1 MSSKTYRMKA
11 EIIFTNKVGEMTK
24 HDAKLFDK
32 LMVIFKTLRPG
43 NWIKN
48 IIVFAPLTFSG
59 RFTQVSTALRA
70 TLAFICFCI
79 VSSAIYIVNDVCD
92 KTEDQ
97 QHPTKKR
104 RPIANGAI
112 ASSHALIISIFL
124 MSGGLAIARFLGS
137 YAFIYILLYILIS
150 IAYSLVIKHVAILD
164 VLKIALGFV
173 LRILVGGAAVS
184 VVPSYWLIL
193 CTVMISIF
201 LGFTKRRVELVTN
214 GYGNNNSR
222 PVLKDYSISFLD
234 QVIPMVTG
242 ATILAYALY
251 TIDEHTQIVLG
262 TTAMLLTLPF
272 VIYGLLR
279 YIYLIYHLQKGADP
293 TATLISDIPTVINL
307 FLWVVASLIIVK
319 YGYKIDFFH

>member
-1 MSSKTYRMKA
+1 
-11 EIIFTNKVGEMTK
+11 MT
-24 HDAKLFDK
+24 DSNQQSLNNITT
-32 LMVIFKTLRPG
+32 VFKTLRPH

-48 IIVFAPLTFSG
+48 LIVFAPLIFSG
-59 RFTQVSTALRA
+59 RFTQMSLSLRA
-70 TLAFICFCI
+70 ALAFTCFCI
-79 VSSAIYIVNDVCD
+79 VASAIYIINDICD
-92 KTEDQ
+92 KSEDQ
-97 QHPTKKR
+97 QHPSKR
-104 RPIANGAI
+104 KRPIASGAL
-112 ASSHALIISIFL
+112 ASNHAIIICIVL
-124 MSGGLAIARFLGS
+124 MSGGLALAYSLGFS
-137 YAFIYILLYILIS
+137 VFAYILLYIIIG
-150 IAYSLVIKHVAILD
+150 IAYSLAIKHIAILD
-164 VLKIALGFV
+164 VLIIASGFV

-234 QVIPMVTG
+234 QVIPTVTG

-251 TIDEHTQIVLG
+251 TIDEHTQNVLG
-262 TTAMLLTLPF
+262 TTGMLLTLPF

-279 YIYLIYHLQKGADP
+279 YIYIIYHLQKGADP
-293 TATLISDIPTVINL
+293 TATIISDIPTVINL

-319 YGYKIDFFH
+319 YGYKFNLFH